1 MPGMKIP
8 VWFKATQT
16 GEFDIVCA
24 ELCGWGHYKMKGHI
38 TIESREDF
46 DSWIE
51 KKYAEQ
57 ESTQPVAEPSDAVAI
72 AD

>member
-1 MPGMKIP
+1 
-8 VWFKATQT
+8 
-16 GEFDIVCA
+16 
-24 ELCGWGHYKMKGHI
+24 MKGHI